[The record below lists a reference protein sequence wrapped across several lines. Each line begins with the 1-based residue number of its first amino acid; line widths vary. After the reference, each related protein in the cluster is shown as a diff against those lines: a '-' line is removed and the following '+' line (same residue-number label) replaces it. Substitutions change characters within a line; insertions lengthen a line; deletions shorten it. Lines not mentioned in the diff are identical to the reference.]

1 MLSRLHP
8 FSFIFDE
15 LRESTGRYSF
25 FLFFLGVG
33 GVVLEVDKLTSYM
46 LS

>member
-25 FLFFLGVG
+25 FLFFLGGWGGGGGGVG
-33 GVVLEVDKLTSYM
+33 G
-46 LS
+46 